1 MPARQSAQ
9 AGRSLPANRLKVKEN
24 HCRNS
29 AGCYNR
35 ALSTGCPA
43 APALSAGVVKLVDTG
58 DSKFSSDFVSQG
70 KIVKS
75 KQCQSGE
82 IGRHRRFKISR
93 QQWCAGSSPASGTIP
108 PLHKRNGLFYTP
120 QPR

>member
-1 MPARQSAQ
+1 MYNPQPR
-9 AGRSLPANRLKVKEN
+9 AGMAE
-24 HCRNS
+24 
-29 AGCYNR
+29 
-35 ALSTGCPA
+35 
-43 APALSAGVVKLVDTG
+43 LVDAP

-108 PLHKRNGLFYTP
+108 PLYKRNGLFYTP
-120 QPR
+120 HPR